1 MRPQA
6 KRIQAGKAPPGT
18 RLNEAFRFLSAPSSG
33 RASDGCGADYDRS
46 SGLYDRQQILR
57 KQRALPIGPRR
68 ASGPPLKRPLEVAQ
82 VAEAHLAADSG
93 DAEMGLF
100 DQESPG
106 FLNPNGGQKGLKA
119 HPDQLLKQIGQ
130 VRPAQTGLLRE
141 AAQGD
146 RFGIMVRQIRQGLL
160 QPRMI
165 RPNAR
170 KLPSDDVL

>member
-6 KRIQAGKAPPGT
+6 KRIQAGKAPPST
-18 RLNEAFRFLSAPSSG
+18 RLNGAFRFLSAPSSG

-82 VAEAHLAADSG
+82 VAEAHLTADAG
-93 DAEMGLF
+93 DTQVGLL

-106 FLNPNGGQKGLKA
+106 FLYPMDRLEGLKA
-119 HPDQLLKQIGQ
+119 HAERLLKQRGQ
-130 VRPAQTGLLRE
+130 VRLALTGLMRE

-146 RFGIMVRQIRQGLL
+146 LFPIMVRQIRQRLL
-160 QPRMI
+160 KPRMK
-165 RPNAR
+165 RPKAR
-170 KLPSDDVL
+170 KLPSPEVP